1 VSLPLPTVSEDKSYE
16 KLQLFL
22 PNSFWLNLLRNI
34 VICMILKSL
43 VLTVILTFPFL
54 VEAQKTNQTITF
66 DALPTKIFGDPSF
79 ELTGIASSG
88 LPVSYLS
95 SNIQVA
101 TISGTTVTIVSAGQT
116 TITAKQNGDAAFN
129 AAQDVS
135 RTLMVSKAN
144 QTITFP
150 DPVFSYT
157 YGDQPFNL
165 GASSDWRY
173 FQWIFPN

>member
-1 VSLPLPTVSEDKSYE
+1 
-16 KLQLFL
+16 
-22 PNSFWLNLLRNI
+22 
-34 VICMILKSL
+34 MILKSL

-165 GASSDWRY
+165 GASSSSGLPLSFEVSNQQIGGIFNGFFQQKKY
-173 FQWIFPN
+173 FISCKE